1 MQSQRLLF
9 LTTHL
14 KSQLKWFKEGRVYK
28 LKIILI
34 NKIKDRYIKKNLKYS
49 LFNRIKRKMIK
60 FIKNKRVNKAVMM
73 NFQ

>member
-1 MQSQRLLF
+1 MAGMQSQRPLF
-9 LTTHL
+9 LTIHL

-60 FIKNKRVNKAVMM
+60 FIKNKRVN
-73 NFQ
+73 

>member
-1 MQSQRLLF
+1 MAGMQSQRLLF
-9 LTTHL
+9 QTTHL

-60 FIKNKRVNKAVMM
+60 FIKNKRVN
-73 NFQ
+73 